1 MPRER
6 RKRRRRGSSDGGS
19 SLLGQVVGPSAGLA
33 GNLFGDIRDAV
44 MGMPIGLVH
53 LAKDPIGSGEQIAA
67 ATWHTWSPLFAGDF
81 QKFGKQ
87 LYDHPLAP
95 ILDVAS
101 VFTLGAGSVARGA
114 SGLSKAGIGGSKMKA
129 VAALRG
135 PKAPRK
141 LHDPMGTREVLDWHP
156 SERAGRFALQQLRLG
171 IEAHMPQWY
180 AKPQQK
186 MRYETA
192 FVRKMAGRTV
202 AKSMVLSQLLEAGR
216 LLSDESVAP
225 AQRQKLMAQAHLGMI
240 HHGIEV
246 TAEEAKRLR
255 ADKPGG
261 HYRFTKAPQYANGD
275 FTARVKRLERVERGW
290 DKRRVES
297 AELSH
302 ALPQIER
309 ELVEA
314 NEHLVQLTQ
323 QGARIAM
330 PTSTKRTPTQRQLIE
345 MEAGPMIDAT
355 RRVSDLEERLLKAR
369 QARGIHDDAVAKIDD
384 FRTQRMDIEER
395 SFREYYAHAGKSAE
409 AFEKAA
415 HNFGRWATT
424 RDPALAAVTREG
436 KYVVVPKHDAY
447 NLGLEMENS
456 TAFVRN
462 IYHRPT
468 QLWKMAM
475 IGWTPRAITN
485 NTVGNWTLYALREGP
500 SHESLRA
507 LKDAIEWQFG
517 KRRAKEAFDEA
528 HSFRKNDLI
537 YREFGDVIGDV
548 FGQEIMAGAVGARTK
563 AGRIARRG
571 LYGIVHAVADQ
582 PVRVASLHRY
592 LRESPEVR
600 ALMTGGRSYQQ
611 AVRLAIKRNPALR
624 ERAVDH
630 VRKTA
635 GDYSALRT
643 WEKHARQIIP
653 FYLWYRHIARTTGNM
668 ALDTPAR
675 MAVMQRLSALGIE
688 DTRELLG
695 EIPEFLNGAVPLS
708 AIGLGKGP
716 ESGRADIMLTASL
729 NPFASIGEISTLVE
743 SLTTGSGP
751 RGLGGALMGVNPFLT
766 GIVEAASGTSLLSG
780 AKIENTGGLIPT
792 VLSRTAK
799 GIPQYRIAEALF
811 QEDTTTSES
820 GSELLFARDD
830 RGPLTSLFGIPLR
843 NTSLATGEKLAGL
856 EAGAKPAER
865 RSRRKRRRR

>member
-1 MPRER
+1 MP
-6 RKRRRRGSSDGGS
+6 
-19 SLLGQVVGPSAGLA
+19 
-33 GNLFGDIRDAV
+33 
-44 MGMPIGLVH
+44 MGMVH
-53 LAKDPIGSGEQIAA
+53 LAKDPYGSAAEIAG

-81 QKFGKQ
+81 EKFGKQ

-114 SGLSKAGIGGSKMKA
+114 GGLSKLGVGGSKMKS
-129 VAALRG
+129 VAGLRG

-141 LHDPMGTREVLDWHP
+141 LHDPNGNREVLDWHP
-156 SERAGRFALQQLRLG
+156 SERAGRYALQQMRLG
-171 IEAHMPQWY
+171 FEAWMPQWY
-180 AKPQQK
+180 SKPQQK

-225 AQRQKLMAQAHLGMI
+225 AQRQKLMAQAHLGLI

-246 TAEEAKRLR
+246 TAEEAKRLG
-255 ADKPGG
+255 ATGGG
-261 HYRFTKAPQYANGD
+261 HYRFAKAPQYANGD
-275 FTARVKRLERVERGW
+275 FTARVKGLERNERKW
-290 DKRRVES
+290 DKKRAES

-314 NEHLVQLTQ
+314 NEHLTQLAQ
-323 QGARIAM
+323 QGARIAT
-330 PTSTKRTPTQRQLIE
+330 PSSTKRTPTQRQLIE

-409 AFEKAA
+409 DFETASR
-415 HNFGRWATT
+415 NLGRWATT
-424 RDPALAAVTREG
+424 RDPALAAMTREG
-436 KYVVVPKHDAY
+436 KYVVVPKHDAH

-456 TAFVRN
+456 SAFVRN

-468 QLWKMAM
+468 QLWKIAM

-507 LKDAIEWQFG
+507 LKDAVEWQFG
-517 KRRAKEAFDEA
+517 KRRAKEVFDEA

-571 LYGIVHAVADQ
+571 VYGIVHAVADQ

-592 LRESPEVR
+592 LRSSPEVR
-600 ALMTGGRSYQQ
+600 ALQTGGRSYQQ
-611 AVRLAIKRNPALR
+611 AVRLALKRNPGLR

-643 WEKHARQIIP
+643 WEKHARNIVP

-675 MAVMQRLSALGIE
+675 MAVMQRLSAIGIE
-688 DTRELLG
+688 DTKDLLG

-708 AIGLGKGP
+708 AIGLGKKAEG
-716 ESGRADIMLTASL
+716 GRADIMLTASL
-729 NPFASIGEISTLVE
+729 NPFASIGEIATMVE
-743 SLTTGSGP
+743 SLTTGGGP
-751 RGLGGALMGVNPFLT
+751 RGLGGALMGANPFLT
-766 GIVEAASGTSLLSG
+766 GIIEGASGRSLLSG
-780 AKIENTGGLIPT
+780 AQIKPTGGLIPT
-792 VLSRTAK
+792 ILSRTAK
-799 GIPQYRIAEALF
+799 GFPQYRMAEALL

-820 GSELLFARDD
+820 GNELLFARDD

-856 EAGAKPAER
+856 EVGAEPATT
-865 RSRRKRRRR
+865 RRRRRRRR